1 MILLF
6 FTSLLWAQQPS
17 SPADLW
23 IQIYEGRL
31 TEAMDSNHE
40 YAIEIYSA
48 LLENLSPDHP
58 IYGELM
64 FWKGEAQ
71 FRLGDYEGAKQSVLN
86 SYRDDR
92 ISDQADRFLEE
103 IEAWERRVIKIPYEG
118 TPWIILNH
126 RKDGVETWY
135 TRLDANVR
143 NPSVIGI
150 QIILEDSE
158 DAYIDIIDWEGKKW
172 SHLAKHT
179 QQIQWFYPKE
189 GFVFLDTIYIQTIE
203 IRSTKPLQSPPIL
216 HLLK

>member
-1 MILLF
+1 MFFLF
-6 FTSLLWAQQPS
+6 FPYLTWAQQPS

-31 TEAMDSNHE
+31 TEAMEGNHE

-71 FRLGDYEGAKQSVLN
+71 FRLGDYEGAKQSILY

-92 ISDQADRFLEE
+92 ISKQADRFLEE
-103 IEAWERRVIKIPYEG
+103 IEAWERRITTIPYEG
-118 TPWIILNH
+118 TPWIILDH
-126 RKDGVETWY
+126 RKDNFETWY
-135 TRLDANVR
+135 TRFDANAR
-143 NPSVIGI
+143 NPTAIGV
-150 QIILEDSE
+150 QISLQESE
-158 DAYIDIIDWEGKKW
+158 DGYIDIIDWEGKKW

-179 QQIQWFYPKE
+179 QQIQWFYPKQGLE
-189 GFVFLDTIYIQTIE
+189 FLDTVFIQTVE
-203 IRSTKPLQSPPIL
+203 IRSTNALQTPPIL
-216 HLLK
+216 HLQ